1 MIDHSDP
8 MDKAVEAGGAMSE
21 ETKAT
26 IDRLH
31 TILRPYMLR
40 RLKSEVETQLPGKHE
55 HVIYCKLSKRQ
66 RFLYDEFM
74 SRASTRESLVS
85 GGYLGVAN
93 CLMQLRKVCNHPDL
107 FEVRPV
113 RTSFAMGKSV
123 AWEFLPTVDLVQ
135 KRLLR
140 RDASNVVDL
149 DVLNILMTAHEE
161 KSTLATRATA
171 RLDATSL
178 LPIDRITD
186 IDKDMECD
194 SRTLAGWQTYRQRQQ
209 AQATALRWRQTRYLN
224 RLRCNRA
231 PVYGADLL
239 SKLRNISLDLRL
251 LPDEEFIKYPK
262 VREDNQLACSPSLI
276 HSFRV
281 RSELMAPVIDRFAVI
296 TPNATADDLAPLAF
310 PKMYREQHPELG
322 DVDFDTLHRSTV
334 KLQIAFPDASLLQYD
349 CGKLQILHDMLK
361 DLKAGSHRVIIFT
374 QMTKML
380 DILELFLSHN
390 GHRYFRLDGGTKIED
405 RQRITERFNSD
416 TRIFAFIA
424 STRAGGVGIK

>member
-1 MIDHSDP
+1 
-8 MDKAVEAGGAMSE
+8 MDKAVETGGTMSE
-21 ETKAT
+21 ETRAT

-55 HVIYCKLSKRQ
+55 HVIYCRLSKRQ

-74 SRASTRESLVS
+74 SRASTRESLIS

-123 AWEFLPTVDLVQ
+123 ASDFGPVAERVY
-135 KRLLR
+135 KNLLM
-140 RDASNVVDL
+140 DDPESKVDL
-149 DVLNILMTAHEE
+149 DVLNLRLSSYGSACSLASQT
-161 KSTLATRATA
+161 TL
-171 RLDATSL
+171 RLDGTDL
-178 LPIDRITD
+178 LPDQPLARDPPIQ
-186 IDKDMECD
+186 D
-194 SRTLAGWQTYRQRQQ
+194 SRTLAGWQAYRDHQQ
-209 AQATALRWRQTRYLN
+209 GFSVGQRWRHIRYLN
-224 RLRCNRA
+224 RLRCARR
-231 PVYGADLL
+231 PTYGSELL
-239 SKLRNISLDLRL
+239 STLRRLSLDFRT
-251 LPDEEFIKYPK
+251 LPDEEFIKHPLE
-262 VREDNQLACSPSLI
+262 RESFQLLTTRHLVQSL
-276 HSFRV
+276 SSRA
-281 RSELMAPVIDRFAVI
+281 EAMAPVIDRFAVI
-296 TPNATADDLAPLAF
+296 TPNATTQDLAAISLPSLV
-310 PKMYREQHPELG
+310 PTEHPELM
-322 DVDFDTLHRSTV
+322 DVDFDTLHRATV

-349 CGKLQILHDMLK
+349 CGKLQVLHDMLK
-361 DLKAGSHRVIIFT
+361 ELKAGGHRVIIFT

-380 DILELFLSHN
+380 DILELFLSYN

-416 TRIFAFIA
+416 ERIFAFIA